1 MSIRTFQFGER
12 VLIIDSK
19 KRRYLATLS
28 EKGEFHSHSGVITHA
43 QIVGLEEGALIAN
56 SKGSSYSIL
65 RPTLEDFVLEMPRG
79 AQVIYPKDLAPIWM
93 SDIKTLKDAFDMMIE
108 LGKIVGKEEQAKI
121 NALKG
126 DNSGSW
132 GNQMRSYVLAPYQMV
147 KDLRNNHETGNTS
160 AVLNGEIDDFIEAGI
175 RWRRSSAHA

>member
-79 AQVIYPKDLAPIWM
+79 AQVIYPKDLAPICM
-93 SDIKTLKDAFDMMIE
+93 IADI
-108 LGKIVGKEEQAKI
+108 GPG
-121 NALKG
+121 
-126 DNSGSW
+126 
-132 GNQMRSYVLAPYQMV
+132 MRVF
-147 KDLRNNHETGNTS
+147 ETGVGSGALSMTMLRYG
-160 AVLNGEIDDFIEAGI
+160 AHITGYELREDFANPHSQTFD
-175 RWRRSSAHA
+175 RSLAKKALSVTTFTFAMRTRASMVRISIG